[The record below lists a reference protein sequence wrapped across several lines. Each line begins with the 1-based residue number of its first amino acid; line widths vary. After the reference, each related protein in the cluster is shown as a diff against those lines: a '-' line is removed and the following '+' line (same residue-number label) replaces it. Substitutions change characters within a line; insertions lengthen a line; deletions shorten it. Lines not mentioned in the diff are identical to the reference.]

1 MCPRQCWCCK
11 SHHVPNVTDAFCS
24 KGNHYIT
31 NWISQECKRVPPG
44 RKFTCIK
51 SCKQCIMDILLDQLS
66 IMFRG
71 VQQKTLTLHN
81 TTCPVADQLEVVRNG
96 NLQWWGWV
104 YIYIYHSNIYSYHD
118 TMHLIKMPKLPFPMF
133 ATLDHDKSHLR
144 KHISYPKR

>member
-11 SHHVPNVTDAFCS
+11 NHHVPNVTDAFCS

-31 NWISQECKRVPPG
+31 NWISQECKRVPPC
-44 RKFTCIK
+44 RKFKCIK

-71 VQQKTLTLHN
+71 VQQKTLKLHN
-81 TTCPVADQLEVVRNG
+81 TICPVADQLEVVRNG

-104 YIYIYHSNIYSYHD
+104 YIYHSKIYSYHD
-118 TMHLIKMPKLPFPMF
+118 RMHLINMPGWPFPMF
-133 ATLDHDKSHLR
+133 ATLDQDKSHLR
-144 KHISYPKR
+144 KHISYPQR